1 MADYGTVI
9 YNGSNEVGVN
19 CKSPDQ
25 FLTVG
30 KKYQVIGVHD
40 IGFQTNL
47 YVWDHKDGM
56 LGPFTSTNF
65 TNFVQEAKPIYMAN
79 SFIKPEAGMQCYP
92 CSRIEFE
99 NGVEK
104 LVFVKTSE
112 IKSVIHFDDSVYK
125 VYTEN
130 SVYYVHVIAS

>member
-47 YVWDHKDGM
+47 YVWDHNDGM
-56 LGPFTSTNF
+56 LGPFTSSNF
-65 TNFVQEAKPIYMAN
+65 TNFVQEAKPIYMAVG
-79 SFIKPEAGMQCYP
+79 FVKPEVGMRYP
-92 CSRIEFE
+92 CYRLDFKDKE
-99 NGVEK
+99 
-104 LVFVKTSE
+104 VKRAHVLTSI

-130 SVYYVHVIAS
+130 SVYYVHLLS